1 MAPTPSDGERVALG
15 EYVSEARMLAKVIR
29 RIVRYR
35 PTSKHD
41 AAELLEARAL
51 EYGARTAIVFGDE
64 RFTYDDWNARANRVA
79 HWGRER
85 GLRRGDVVALLMEN
99 RPEFLFVWTGLAKLG
114 VVTALVNTNLAGRA
128 LDHALA
134 AARPVRLVAGAECL
148 AQLATVSKPPPTHV
162 LRDRSPYDM
171 PRGAHDLDLAL
182 APCSTDNP
190 DARWRKGLV
199 AGDDLLYIYTS
210 GTTGS
215 PKAARLSHLRF
226 LAIGDVCSVFV
237 DGTPDDVLYDVLP
250 LYHTAG
256 GVMLP
261 ALSLYSG
268 ATLVIRRK
276 FSASSFWDDVRRY
289 RVTGFQY
296 IGELCRY
303 LLAQPPK
310 ADDRQSH
317 LRFAIG
323 NGLRPDVWPAFRDR
337 FGIPRIHEFYG
348 ATEGNVVLMNLDNRV
363 GAVGRVLIKPISN
376 ARIIRYDVDRDTH
389 PRDKKGFCMEAPKGE
404 VGEMIGR
411 LPFTKRMALG
421 RFEGYTSG
429 ADSEKKVLHGVFRK
443 GDAWFRTGDLMRQD
457 ARGYFY
463 FVDRIGDTY
472 RWKGENV
479 STQEVAEL
487 LAPFPGVQMANVYGA
502 RVEGTDGRAGMV
514 ALLLHE
520 GARFDGKSFYAFV
533 SERLPRYAC
542 PAFVRVQLEADLTG
556 TFKLRKVDLQKQG
569 FDPGLVAE
577 PLFARDDAARAYVP
591 LTREVHAA
599 ICGGKWAL

>member
-1 MAPTPSDGERVALG
+1 MASQDPERVALS
-15 EYVSEARMLAKVIR
+15 EYVSEAHMLGRVIR

-35 PTSKHD
+35 PTGPRNF
-41 AAELLEARAL
+41 AEVFEARVAA
-51 EYGARTAIVFGDE
+51 YGSRTAIRFDDE
-64 RFTYDDWNARANRVA
+64 RFTYGDWNARANQVA

-99 RPEFLFVWTGLAKLG
+99 RPEYLFVWSGLAKLG
-114 VVTALVNTNLAGRA
+114 VVTALVNTNLSGRA
-128 LDHALA
+128 LDHALD
-134 AARPVRLVAGAECL
+134 AARPARLVVGAECL
-148 AQLATVSKPPPTHV
+148 PQLATTSRPPPTHV
-162 LRDRSPYDM
+162 LRDRSPFELP
-171 PRGAHDLDLAL
+171 PRAHDLDAAL
-182 APCSTDNP
+182 ERFPRTNP
-190 DARWRKGLV
+190 DPAWRRGLL

-215 PKAARLSHLRF
+215 PKAARFSHLRF
-226 LAIGDVCSVFV
+226 LVIGDVMTVFT
-237 DGTPDDVLYDVLP
+237 DGRPEDVFYDVLP

-261 ALSLYSG
+261 ALSLFCGGS
-268 ATLVIRRK
+268 LVIRRR
-276 FSASSFWDDVRRY
+276 FSATQFWEDVRRY
-289 RVTGFQY
+289 DVTGFQY

-303 LLAQPPK
+303 LLAQPPGPR
-310 ADDRQSH
+310 DREH
-317 LRFAIG
+317 GLRFAVG

-348 ATEGNVVLMNLDNRV
+348 ATEGNVVLMNLDNQL

-376 ARIIRYDVDRDTH
+376 ARLIRYDVERDVH
-389 PRDKKGFCMEAPKGE
+389 PRDAKGFCVEALRGE

-411 LPFTKRMALG
+411 LPFSKRMALG

-429 ADSEKKVLHGVFRK
+429 ADSERKVLHGVFRK

-487 LAPFPGVQMANVYGA
+487 LAPFPGVHMANVYGT
-502 RVEGTDGRAGMV
+502 RVEGAEGRAGMV
-514 ALLLHE
+514 ALLMHDGE
-520 GARFDGKSFYAFV
+520 RFDGERFYAFV
-533 SERLPRYAC
+533 TERLPRYAC
-542 PAFVRVQLEADLTG
+542 PAFVRIQLQADLTG

-569 FDPGLVAE
+569 FDPGVVDE
-577 PLFARDDAARAYVP
+577 PLFARDDAKKTYVP

-599 ICGGKWAL
+599 ICEGRWAV

>member
-1 MAPTPSDGERVALG
+1 MPTTPSPSERVALH
-15 EYVSEARMLAKVIR
+15 EYLDEARMLARVIR

-35 PTSKHD
+35 PTSKHNF
-41 AAELLEARAL
+41 AELIEARAA
-51 EYGARTAIVFGDE
+51 EHGGRAAILFGDE
-64 RFTYDDWNARANRVA
+64 KVTYDDWNARANRVA

-99 RPEFLFVWTGLAKLG
+99 RPEYFFVWSGLAKLG
-114 VVTALVNTNLAGRA
+114 VVTALVNSNLSGRA
-128 LDHALA
+128 LEHALA
-134 AARPVRLVAGAECL
+134 AARPARLVVGAECL
-148 AQLATVSKPPPTHV
+148 PQLATASTKLPTHV
-162 LRDRSPYDM
+162 LRDRSPYEL
-171 PRGAHDLDLAL
+171 PPGANDLDRAL
-182 APCSTDNP
+182 ATFPVTNP
-190 DARWRKGLV
+190 DPRWRTGLL
-199 AGDDLLYIYTS
+199 AGDDLVYIYTS
-210 GTTGS
+210 GTTGA

-226 LAIGDVCSVFV
+226 LAIGDVLSVFV
-237 DGTPDDVLYDVLP
+237 DGSPSDVLYDVLP

-261 ALSLYSG
+261 ALSIFSG
-268 ATLVIRRK
+268 ATLVLRRK
-276 FSASSFWDDVRRY
+276 FSATSFWDDVRRY

-310 ADDRQSH
+310 PDDRQNS
-317 LRFAIG
+317 LRFAVG

-348 ATEGNVVLMNLDNRV
+348 STEGNVVLMNLDNSV
-363 GAVGRVLIKPISN
+363 GAVGRVLLKPVSN
-376 ARIIRYDVDRDTH
+376 ARIIRYDVDRDEH
-389 PRDKKGFCMEAPKGE
+389 PRDKKGFCIEVARGE

-411 LPFTKRMALG
+411 LPFSKRMALG

-429 ADSEKKVLHGVFRK
+429 HDSEKKILHGVFRK

-487 LAPFPGVQMANVYGA
+487 IGPFPGVHMANVYGA
-502 RVEGTDGRAGMV
+502 QVTGKDGRAGMV

-520 GARFDGKSFYAFV
+520 GATFDGKRFYEYV

-542 PAFVRVQLEADLTG
+542 PVFVRVQLEADLTG

-569 FDPGLVAE
+569 FDPGLVGE
-577 PLFARDDAARAYVP
+577 PLFARDDGAKAYVP

-599 ICGGKWAL
+599 ICAGAWPL

>member
-1 MAPTPSDGERVALG
+1 MAMAQDERVALR
-15 EYVSEARMLAKVIR
+15 EYVSEARMLARVIR

-35 PTSKHD
+35 PTGPRNFAEVIEAR
-41 AAELLEARAL
+41 AAEL
-51 EYGARTAIVFGDE
+51 GARTAIRFGDE
-64 RFTYDDWNARANRVA
+64 RFTYADWNARANQVA

-99 RPEFLFVWTGLAKLG
+99 RPEYLFVWSGLAKLG
-114 VVTALVNTNLAGRA
+114 VVTALVNTNLTGRA
-128 LDHALA
+128 LDHALD
-134 AARPVRLVAGAECL
+134 AARPARLVVGAECL
-148 AQLATVSKPPPTHV
+148 PQLATTSRHPPTHV
-162 LRDRSPYDM
+162 LRDRAPHELP
-171 PRGAHDLDLAL
+171 PRAHDLDAAL
-182 APCSTDNP
+182 ERFPRTNP
-190 DARWRKGLV
+190 DPAWRRGLL

-210 GTTGS
+210 GTTGA
-215 PKAARLSHLRF
+215 PKAARFSHLRF
-226 LAIGDVCSVFV
+226 LVIGDVMTVFT
-237 DGTPDDVLYDVLP
+237 DARPEDVFYDVLP

-261 ALSLYSG
+261 TLSLFCG
-268 ATLVIRRK
+268 GTLVIRRK
-276 FSASSFWDDVRRY
+276 FSASQFWDDVRRY
-289 RVTGFQY
+289 DVTGFQY

-303 LLAQPPK
+303 LLAQPPGPR
-310 ADDRQSH
+310 DREH
-317 LRFAIG
+317 ALRFAVG

-348 ATEGNVVLMNLDNRV
+348 ATEGNVVLMNLDNQL

-376 ARIIRYDVDRDTH
+376 ARIIRYDVERDVH
-389 PRDKKGFCMEAPKGE
+389 PRDAKGFCVEAARGE
-404 VGEMIGR
+404 VGELVGR
-411 LPFTKRMALG
+411 LPFSKRMALG

-429 ADSEKKVLHGVFRK
+429 ADSERKVLHGVFRK

-502 RVEGTDGRAGMV
+502 RVAGAEGRAGMV
-514 ALLLHE
+514 ALLMHD
-520 GARFDGKSFYAFV
+520 GARFDGERFYAFV
-533 SERLPRYAC
+533 TERLPRYAC
-542 PAFVRVQLEADLTG
+542 PAFVRVQLQADLTG

-569 FDPGLVAE
+569 FDPGAVDE
-577 PLFARDDAARAYVP
+577 PLFARDDGKKAYVP

-599 ICGGKWAL
+599 ICEGRWGL

>member
-1 MAPTPSDGERVALG
+1 
-15 EYVSEARMLAKVIR
+15 
-29 RIVRYR
+29 
-35 PTSKHD
+35 
-41 AAELLEARAL
+41 
-51 EYGARTAIVFGDE
+51 
-64 RFTYDDWNARANRVA
+64 
-79 HWGRER
+79 
-85 GLRRGDVVALLMEN
+85 
-99 RPEFLFVWTGLAKLG
+99 
-114 VVTALVNTNLAGRA
+114 
-128 LDHALA
+128 
-134 AARPVRLVAGAECL
+134 
-148 AQLATVSKPPPTHV
+148 
-162 LRDRSPYDM
+162 
-171 PRGAHDLDLAL
+171 
-182 APCSTDNP
+182 
-190 DARWRKGLV
+190 
-199 AGDDLLYIYTS
+199 YIYTS

-226 LAIGDVCSVFV
+226 LAIGDVLSVFV
-237 DGTPDDVLYDVLP
+237 DATPDDVLYDVLP

-261 ALSLYSG
+261 ALSLFAG
-268 ATLVIRRK
+268 ATLVLRRK
-276 FSASSFWDDVRRY
+276 FSASAFWDDVRRY

-303 LLAQPPK
+303 LLAQPAKP
-310 ADDRQSH
+310 DDRRND
-317 LRFAIG
+317 LRFAVG

-363 GAVGRVLIKPISN
+363 GAVGRVLLKPISN
-376 ARIIRYDVDRDTH
+376 ARIIRYDVDRDAH
-389 PRDKKGFCMEAPKGE
+389 PRDAKGFCVEAERGE
-404 VGEMIGR
+404 VREMIGR
-411 LPFTKRMALG
+411 LPFSKRMALG

-429 ADSEKKVLHGVFRK
+429 ADTERKVLHGVFRK

-520 GARFDGKSFYAFV
+520 GTAFDGKSFYAFV
-533 SERLPRYAC
+533 TERLPRYAC
-542 PAFVRVQLEADLTG
+542 PVFVRVQAEADLTG

-569 FDPGLVAE
+569 FDPALVAE

-591 LTREVHAA
+591 LTREVHAD